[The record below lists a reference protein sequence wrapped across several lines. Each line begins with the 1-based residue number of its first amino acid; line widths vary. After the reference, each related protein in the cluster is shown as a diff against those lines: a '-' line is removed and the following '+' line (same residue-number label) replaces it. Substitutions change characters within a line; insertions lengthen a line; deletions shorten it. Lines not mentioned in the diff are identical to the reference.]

1 MKKEKRFLSL
11 EYFFRFFPFALWMS
25 LIFLFSAHKNISL
38 LPLAEKFFDPRDPCF
53 GLKLHL
59 LDLAVKK
66 TAHFLEFFILT
77 VFTFRAVD
85 NPAKPAGHSY
95 RISFIIALIF
105 AVTDELHQ
113 VYTPTRVPGAR
124 DVAVDCA
131 GILTAL
137 AFIRIRQEFRKNKIQ
152 PPGVKEICM
161 EIYSPEQKAQFL
173 LNNTLTAE
181 EYAWARDEVEKL
193 GLNPDNIPHDKQDNT

>member
-1 MKKEKRFLSL
+1 MEKKKASL
-11 EYFFRFFPFALWMS
+11 TTTFITRLMPLLFWMI

-38 LPLAEKFFDPRDPCF
+38 LPLAEKFFDPKDPCF
-53 GLKLHL
+53 GLKMHM

-77 VFTFRAVD
+77 VFTFRAVA
-85 NPAKPAGHSY
+85 NPAKPAGHPY
-95 RISFIIALIF
+95 GISFFIALIF

-113 VYTPTRVPGAR
+113 VYTPTRVPGAL
-124 DVAVDCA
+124 DVVVDSA
-131 GILTAL
+131 GILAAL
-137 AFIRIRQEFRKNKIQ
+137 AFIRIRQEFRKNKIY
-152 PPGVKEICM
+152 PPGGKDICM
-161 EIYSPEQKAQFL
+161 ESYSPEQKAQFL

-193 GLNPDNIPHDKQDNT
+193 GLNPDNIPHEKPRDT